1 MLMPQANWIILLH
14 FLALW
19 GSVIT
24 GLASRWRVPVPF
36 AVSIPLGAMI
46 WLVGFLYN
54 LNALRSQ
61 RTGGASHRAALQRRT
76 YRRIGART
84 VMNLGVALAFR
95 SWLTV
100 IVSFLLVP
108 LYANAARRRQQYL
121 DYLRTG
127 MMSDAFPH
135 RVKRH

>member
-36 AVSIPLGAMI
+36 AVSIPVGTMI

-54 LNALRSQ
+54 LNALRDQ
-61 RTGGASHRAALQRRT
+61 RADNASHRAALQRHT
-76 YRRIGART
+76 YRRIGRASCRE
-84 VMNLGVALAFR
+84 
-95 SWLTV
+95 
-100 IVSFLLVP
+100 
-108 LYANAARRRQQYL
+108 
-121 DYLRTG
+121 
-127 MMSDAFPH
+127 
-135 RVKRH
+135 RV